1 MLARITSP
9 VYVPRVTFLERTA
22 LALPH
27 PGRVA
32 LAAAA
37 IFAAGLALG
46 AMLGGKSAVRSTAA
60 PALSRSSSAVAPL
73 RMVYP
78 AEVVRVVDGDT
89 FEARVK
95 VWPGMEAVTRVRLR
109 SVDAPEMKARC
120 EDERAKAIA
129 AKDAL
134 TQMLQE
140 GAVGLANVSQ
150 DKYGGRVDADAS
162 TVNTAD
168 VGEALAMRG
177 LSRRYDGGRRLSWC
191 G

>member
-1 MLARITSP
+1 
-9 VYVPRVTFLERTA
+9 VTFLERTA
-22 LALPH
+22 LAFPH

-37 IFAAGLALG
+37 IFAAGLTLG
-46 AMLGGKSAVRSTAA
+46 ALLGSNSAGRSVAT
-60 PALSRSSSAVAPL
+60 PLSPVNSSRSALL
-73 RMVYP
+73 RVVYP
-78 AEVVRVVDGDT
+78 AEVVRVLDGDT

-120 EDERAKAIA
+120 EDERVKALA

-134 TQMLQE
+134 MRMLGE
-140 GAVGLANVSQ
+140 GSVGLTNVSQ
-150 DKYGGRVDADAS
+150 DKYGGRVDAEAS
-162 TVNTAD
+162 TASTRD
-168 VGEALAMRG
+168 IGDALIALG
-177 LSRRYDGGRRLSWC
+177 LARRYDGGRRQSWC

>member
-1 MLARITSP
+1 M
-9 VYVPRVTFLERTA
+9 TFLERTA
-22 LALPH
+22 LAFPQ
-27 PGRVA
+27 PRRFA
-32 LAAAA
+32 LAATA

-46 AMLGGKSAVRSTAA
+46 ALLGGGSIVRNTAA
-60 PALSRSSSAVAPL
+60 PVPSRTSGAATPL

-78 AEVVRVVDGDT
+78 AEVVRVIDGDT

-109 SVDAPEMKARC
+109 GVDAPEMKARC
-120 EDERAKAIA
+120 DDERVKALA

-134 TQMLQE
+134 SQMLSE
-140 GAVGLANVSQ
+140 GAVDLANVSQ

-162 TVNTAD
+162 TSNTRD
-168 VGEALAMRG
+168 VGEALVMRG
-177 LSRRYDGGRRLSWC
+177 LARRYDGGRRMSWC

>member
-1 MLARITSP
+1 M
-9 VYVPRVTFLERTA
+9 
-22 LALPH
+22 
-27 PGRVA
+27 A

-46 AMLGGKSAVRSTAA
+46 ALLGGKSAVRSTAA

-78 AEVVRVVDGDT
+78 AEVVRVIDGDT

-109 SVDAPEMKARC
+109 GVDAPEMKARC
-120 EDERAKAIA
+120 EDERVKALA

-177 LSRRYDGGRRLSWC
+177 LARRYDGGRRLSWC

>member
-1 MLARITSP
+1 M
-9 VYVPRVTFLERTA
+9 TFLERSA
-22 LALPH
+22 LVLPQT
-27 PGRVA
+27 GRVA

-46 AMLGGKSAVRSTAA
+46 ALLGGSSVVRSTVA
-60 PALSRSSSAVAPL
+60 PASVRSSIATAPL

-78 AEVVRVVDGDT
+78 ADVVRAVDGDT

-109 SVDAPEMKARC
+109 GVDAPEMKARC
-120 EDERAKAIA
+120 EDERVKALA

-140 GAVGLANVSQ
+140 GAVGLANVGQ
-150 DKYGGRVDADAS
+150 DKYGGRIDADAL
-162 TVNTAD
+162 TANTRD
-168 VGEALAMRG
+168 IGEALVMRG
-177 LSRRYDGGRRLSWC
+177 LARRYDGGRRMSWC